1 MPYKAPDDRR
11 AGELVIVP
19 ESQSPAPGSVSH
31 RNDSLGAILHGAI
44 AKVMNVP
51 ATLFTEGAG

>member
-1 MPYKAPDDRR
+1 MPHKAPYDRR
-11 AGELVIVP
+11 AGELVI
-19 ESQSPAPGSVSH
+19 APGSVLH